1 MMNRVLITGGSGF
14 VGVYLTKHLLA
25 KGYKVSVLSRSI
37 MENTSEVNYFLW
49 DIEAKTIDKT
59 CLDNVQTIIHLAGE
73 NVASGR
79 WSETRKKRIL
89 QSRIESTELLYD
101 LLSTEKHDVKSFI
114 SASAIGIYGSV
125 TSNVIFK
132 ENNIAG
138 TDFLANVCEQWE
150 SSIFKVNTLGIRTV
164 ALRTGI
170 VLASDQGALAK
181 MRTPFKLGFGS
192 ALASGKQY
200 IPWIHI
206 HDLCQMYVFALE
218 NQDIKG
224 AFNAVVG
231 DEVTNEEFSRKFAK
245 AVERSLF
252 MPNIPKFIMQLIFGE
267 MSVILTEGSRISS
280 EKIKAKGFQF
290 SFSNLSEALEKLFM
304 SQN

>member
-1 MMNRVLITGGSGF
+1 MINRVLITGGSGF

-25 KGYKVSVLSRSI
+25 KRYKVSVLSRSI
-37 MENTSEVNYFLW
+37 MENTSDVNYFLW

-101 LLSTEKHDVKSFI
+101 LLSTESHVVKSFI

-125 TSNVIFK
+125 TSDLILE

-181 MRTPFKLGFGS
+181 MLTPFKLGFGS
-192 ALASGKQY
+192 ALASGNQY

-206 HDLCQMYVFALE
+206 HDLCQMYVFAME

-245 AVERSLF
+245 AVKRPLF

-290 SFSNLSEALEKLFM
+290 SFSNLSEALEKLFK
-304 SQN
+304 S

>member
-1 MMNRVLITGGSGF
+1 MINRVLITGGSGF

-37 MENTSEVNYFLW
+37 MENTSDVNYFLW

-89 QSRIESTELLYD
+89 ESRIESTELLYD
-101 LLSTEKHDVKSFI
+101 LLSTESHVVKSFI

-125 TSNVIFK
+125 TSDLILE

-192 ALASGKQY
+192 ALASGNQY

-206 HDLCQMYVFALE
+206 HDLCQMYVFAME

-245 AVERSLF
+245 AVKRPLF

-290 SFSNLSEALEKLFM
+290 SFSNLSEALEKLFK
-304 SQN
+304 S

>member
-1 MMNRVLITGGSGF
+1 MINRVLITGGSGF

-37 MENTSEVNYFLW
+37 MENTSDVNYFLW

-101 LLSTEKHDVKSFI
+101 LLSTESHVVKSFI

-125 TSNVIFK
+125 TSDLILE

-192 ALASGKQY
+192 ALASGNQY

-206 HDLCQMYVFALE
+206 HDLCQMYVFAME

-245 AVERSLF
+245 AVKRPLF

-290 SFSNLSEALEKLFM
+290 SFSNLSEALEKLFK
-304 SQN
+304 S

>member
-1 MMNRVLITGGSGF
+1 MINRVLITGGSGF

-37 MENTSEVNYFLW
+37 MENTSDVNYFLW

-101 LLSTEKHDVKSFI
+101 LLSTESHVVKSFI

-125 TSNVIFK
+125 TSDLILE

-150 SSIFKVNTLGIRTV
+150 SSIFKVYTLGIRTV

-192 ALASGKQY
+192 ALASGNQY

-206 HDLCQMYVFALE
+206 HDLCQMYVFAME

-245 AVERSLF
+245 AVKRPLF

-290 SFSNLSEALEKLFM
+290 SFSNLSEALEKLFK
-304 SQN
+304 S